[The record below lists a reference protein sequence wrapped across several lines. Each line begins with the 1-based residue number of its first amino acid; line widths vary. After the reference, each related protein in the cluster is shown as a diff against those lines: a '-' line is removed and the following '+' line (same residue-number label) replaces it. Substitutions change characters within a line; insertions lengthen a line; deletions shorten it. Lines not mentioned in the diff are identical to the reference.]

1 MAELHDSLLPSELP
15 IKNNFVYE
23 KTALIDNIINNPH
36 LKIIKSPFITK
47 HVNLMKNTKHFSSRQ
62 GLIDVY
68 EEQEQNS
75 FSSHKISQN
84 CNLSR
89 KESFHIFVLNEIK
102 ESKNYK
108 ELVDEINSLQ
118 SHKQNSFFFKKK
130 LLRIKAQAL
139 IEMNRKSEAIE
150 CYEEFIN
157 LDPNDVNGYYFV
169 TNLITDFKL
178 KLEYIEKAI
187 EVDPYNYNLYRI
199 KADII
204 LLELQKTCAHSDYS
218 FSDVICLYKKSI
230 KLNDTVNNFTL
241 FRKLYVTL
249 DKCGYTEEIE
259 EEARL
264 ITAKYP
270 LYSDVVIMNLYLFF
284 SKKES

>member
-1 MAELHDSLLPSELP
+1 MMKLKKLLWQDRVYFVEVDGFDELMAELHDSLLPSELP

-102 ESKNYK
+102 ESKKNYK

-118 SHKQNSFFFKKK
+118 SHKQNSFF
-130 LLRIKAQAL
+130 
-139 IEMNRKSEAIE
+139 
-150 CYEEFIN
+150 
-157 LDPNDVNGYYFV
+157 
-169 TNLITDFKL
+169 
-178 KLEYIEKAI
+178 
-187 EVDPYNYNLYRI
+187 
-199 KADII
+199 
-204 LLELQKTCAHSDYS
+204 LQK
-218 FSDVICLYKKSI
+218 K
-230 KLNDTVNNFTL
+230 NFCVL
-241 FRKLYVTL
+241 RHK
-249 DKCGYTEEIE
+249 
-259 EEARL
+259 RL
-264 ITAKYP
+264 LK
-270 LYSDVVIMNLYLFF
+270 
-284 SKKES
+284 